1 MSIDST
7 LMLEVPILPV
17 TSKQL
22 VEVIVRNPF
31 VVRHS
36 KKQQWKVYLWA
47 RKVISEIGRH
57 SRWGEDSYIPRD

>member
-1 MSIDST
+1 
-7 LMLEVPILPV
+7 MLEVPVLPV

-36 KKQQWKVYLWA
+36 ENQQWKVYFWA

-57 SRWGEDSYIPRD
+57 SRLDEESYIPHD